1 MTETVVRQIKL
12 TIAYNPAS
20 NSFESRLD
28 PPPNMGPE
36 FVWEAL
42 KLSIVTMAKAAPYYS
57 DPIVRENVEIAA
69 KSMKLMALGVDAAIT
84 QARAKQQISDKELE
98 P

>member
-1 MTETVVRQIKL
+1 MTEAVLREIKL
-12 TIAYNPAS
+12 TITYSPLS

-28 PPPNMGPE
+28 PPPNTGPE
-36 FVWEAL
+36 FIWEAL
-42 KLSIVTMAKAAPYYS
+42 KLSIVTMTKAAPYYS

-69 KSMKLMALGVDAAIT
+69 KSMKLMALGVDAAIA
-84 QARAKQQISDKELE
+84 QARAKQQIADKELE